1 MWTLMKV
8 NFENSTA
15 VFLGPSLPLKIA
27 KSALSANYYPPIKF
41 GDIYKLMASNIETFI
56 IIDGMFGGITPVWH
70 REILNALEAGKKVL
84 GGASMGALRGI
95 ELAPY
100 GMQGRGQIYQWYSE
114 GLIDGDDEVA
124 LFHGNDELDY
134 QKFSEPLVNIRH
146 NLNRAVDANV
156 IPQDH
161 ANQII
166 QAVKSEYFGNRNF
179 KFIYDFMDSHGINS
193 TSLNNFIGVHYEDLK
208 AKDALELLTDFSNGD
223 LPEYKGLNGWHQ
235 RKPQDNHLLTSIEL
249 VNGAVYMANGD
260 LVANRD
266 ILLKVKQHWHQ
277 YSHLMLDAVENYYIL
292 QSLGQFD
299 IPNLTIDKDTLLNE
313 WSIENAVDISI
324 GWLSANGYQ
333 YNELITEICIEH
345 KIRLI
350 LDQSARENQI
360 ELSNIEN
367 CLRLD
372 FELPE
377 VLRTKNE
384 QELKDKS
391 VKIFFL
397 VKWAEDCGY
406 RVPDAREELFYQ
418 RWPVNVESELHIK
431 WLDSRSL
438 TAEHFNKGIQ
448 QLLMYIWL
456 IEVEPGYLGFHWEPE
471 VALYR
476 VLRKKGYLRELMV

>member
-1 MWTLMKV
+1 MLVIYFRLKMWTLMKV

-179 KFIYDFMDSHGINS
+179 CF
-193 TSLNNFIGVHYEDLK
+193 
-208 AKDALELLTDFSNGD
+208 
-223 LPEYKGLNGWHQ
+223 
-235 RKPQDNHLLTSIEL
+235 
-249 VNGAVYMANGD
+249 
-260 LVANRD
+260 
-266 ILLKVKQHWHQ
+266 
-277 YSHLMLDAVENYYIL
+277 
-292 QSLGQFD
+292 
-299 IPNLTIDKDTLLNE
+299 TI
-313 WSIENAVDISI
+313 
-324 GWLSANGYQ
+324 
-333 YNELITEICIEH
+333 
-345 KIRLI
+345 
-350 LDQSARENQI
+350 
-360 ELSNIEN
+360 
-367 CLRLD
+367 
-372 FELPE
+372 F
-377 VLRTKNE
+377 
-384 QELKDKS
+384 
-391 VKIFFL
+391 
-397 VKWAEDCGY
+397 
-406 RVPDAREELFYQ
+406 
-418 RWPVNVESELHIK
+418 
-431 WLDSRSL
+431 
-438 TAEHFNKGIQ
+438 
-448 QLLMYIWL
+448 
-456 IEVEPGYLGFHWEPE
+456 
-471 VALYR
+471 
-476 VLRKKGYLRELMV
+476 